1 MVCAVFMYV
10 TQPAVTT
17 FAFSCVQYLSF
28 SLWLQSLTN
37 SYGLILYCRT
47 EGPWP
52 CRFFSLIHWLLSL
65 LIYNLA
71 RPLPTFIQ
79 LPNPCCTIDHYR
91 RPRLRVGDVGMP
103 AFIMQYST
111 VQYWTHW
118 QHISRTSLLFLF
130 CFVTKPFEYNVYEGL
145 SFFS

>member
-10 TQPAVTT
+10 TQPAATT
-17 FAFSCVQYLSF
+17 FAFSCVLYSIYP
-28 SLWLQSLTN
+28 SL
-37 SYGLILYCRT
+37 YGSRVWPTAMGLYCRT

-79 LPNPCCTIDHYR
+79 LPNPYCTIDHHR

-118 QHISRTSLLFLF
+118 QRISRTSILFLF
-130 CFVTKPFEYNVYEGL
+130 CFVTKPLEYNVYEGL
-145 SFFS
+145 SIFL